1 MRVRPGIVGV
11 FAVVAMLALA
21 SGCGEMAYRIEVI
34 PAERTLSETT
44 LIDEGGLFPAKIALI
59 DVSGVI
65 ANHEKRSLLGSSANP
80 VSVFVEHL
88 DKAAKDSSVKAV
100 LLRINSPGG
109 GVTAS
114 DIMYNELLHFKKE
127 KGGKCPV
134 VAVMMDVAASG
145 GYYLACGADE
155 IIAQPTTVTGSIGVI
170 MLAPDFSGT
179 LGKIGTEVN
188 AIKSGKMKD
197 AGSPFRKLG
206 LEERVIFQ
214 KLINEYYDRFVSVVV
229 AGRPKLDEAKIR
241 ELADGRVYSGAQ
253 AAELGLVD
261 RVGTLRDA
269 VAELKERIGA
279 KKVRVVT
286 YTRPAED
293 RPNIYAQTPAGPVQM
308 NLFNLQVTESLL
320 NPEPQFLYMWAPAWE

>member
-1 MRVRPGIVGV
+1 MRTCFGRAIGLFILG
-11 FAVVAMLALA
+11 ALTTLA
-21 SGCGEMAYRIEVI
+21 GCGRTAYRIEVI
-34 PAERTLSETT
+34 SAERTLGETT

-65 ANHEKRSLLGSSANP
+65 ANREKRSLFGAGDNP

-88 DKAAKDSSVKAV
+88 DKAADDPSVKAV

-114 DIMYNELLHFKKE
+114 DIMYNELLHFKQRT
-127 KGGKCPV
+127 GGKRPV
-134 VAVMMDVAASG
+134 VAVLMDVAASG

-155 IIAQPTTVTGSIGVI
+155 IVAQPTTITGSIGVI

-197 AGSPFRKLG
+197 AGSPFRKMG
-206 LEERVIFQ
+206 LEERAVFQ
-214 KLINEYYDRFVSVVV
+214 KLINEYYDRFVSVVA
-229 AGRPKLDEAKIR
+229 AGRPKMNEARIR
-241 ELADGRVYSGAQ
+241 ELADGRVYSGQQ
-253 AAELGLVD
+253 ALELGIVD

-269 VAELKERIGA
+269 VAGLKERMGA
-279 KKVRVVT
+279 KHVRVVM
-286 YTRPAED
+286 YTRPAD
-293 RPNIYAQTPAGPVQM
+293 TKPNIYAQSPAGAPQM
-308 NLFNLQVTESLL
+308 NLFNVQIPESFIS
-320 NPEPQFLYMWAPAWE
+320 PEPQFLYLWAPGL